1 MVGRE
6 IIARSMSIPTV
17 PKRGKLKW
25 QYHPRSDQHSK
36 VVCWAIL
43 LDLLAESEELR
54 NDARAGR
61 SAFGINHT
69 MRDFT
74 NDRKKKLDLVVCR
87 PKPGGPKKRTTFRS
101 LVKKYL
107 IELTDSEMKLL
118 NGLPDLEVR
127 PVGTVLIA
135 LEAKAAMTEFGKARP
150 RLYSERPTLS

>member
-1 MVGRE
+1 M
-6 IIARSMSIPTV
+6 
-17 PKRGKLKW
+17 KW
-25 QYHPRSDQHSK
+25 QYRPRSDQHSK
-36 VVCWAIL
+36 VVCWANL

-54 NDARAGR
+54 NDVRAGR
-61 SAFGINHT
+61 MAFGINHT

-74 NDRKKKLDLVVCR
+74 NDRKQKLDLVVCR

-127 PVGTVLIA
+127 PVGTDLIA
-135 LEAKAAMTEFGKARP
+135 LEAKAADDRVRQGSSASVLGASNTELRFRG
-150 RLYSERPTLS
+150 LISTLKCNIEG